1 MIIGAIITVPEVVM
15 VTEGDD
21 FELCASVNETKL
33 EREVTLTF
41 DIIRISMFSSNWLV
55 IVVNLT
61 RA

>member
-41 DIIRISMFSSNWLV
+41 DIIRISMFSSN
-55 IVVNLT
+55 
-61 RA
+61 